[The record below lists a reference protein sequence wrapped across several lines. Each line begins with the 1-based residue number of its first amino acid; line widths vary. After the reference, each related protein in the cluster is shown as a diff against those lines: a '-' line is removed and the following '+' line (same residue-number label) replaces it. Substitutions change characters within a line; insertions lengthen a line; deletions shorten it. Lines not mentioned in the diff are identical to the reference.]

1 MVNPNNPLN
10 NGILEQTS
18 SNDPFYIHHSV
29 NLGSILVSQVLT
41 GENHASRSSSMKIT
55 LLAKNKFDFVDDTIP
70 QPDVTDPEKLKLWLR
85 NNNIIILWI
94 LNIVSKEIYASI
106 IYLETTSAI
115 WKELCARFQQNNGPR
130 IFKIKRNLMNLTQG
144 FPHGYRTNFQGQSS
158 KINVA
163 TIDTGGSQVQNP
175 IGSENNDVVTRL
187 TNEQCQQIIAMLSG
201 KLESVNVVS
210 SKNTPAGNHFILTL
224 NEGLFKSNVWIL
236 DSGATSH
243 VCNNKDMFH
252 NMRYATNTRIRLPNQ
267 LLIQVEKVGSIKLN
281 DQLVLQD
288 VLFVPQFELNL
299 VYVNSLT
306 AHDKDLMVNLYHDH
320 AIIKHI
326 SNNSVIGNGEVLA
339 RLYVLKVEEVQGFA
353 SVVTTQRWNQRLGH
367 PSFNKIKCLDNV
379 LNCGNHFTSNL
390 CTVCPIAKQKR

>member
-210 SKNTPAGNHFILTL
+210 SKNTPA
-224 NEGLFKSNVWIL
+224 
-236 DSGATSH
+236 
-243 VCNNKDMFH
+243 
-252 NMRYATNTRIRLPNQ
+252 
-267 LLIQVEKVGSIKLN
+267 
-281 DQLVLQD
+281 
-288 VLFVPQFELNL
+288 
-299 VYVNSLT
+299 